1 MHSDSFLSYSKKRKI
16 SQNDPSLSVTRCHSL
31 SLVAI
36 RYHSLSLVVP
46 FFVTRCY
53 SLYHSLSFAVTRSHS
68 LSVVVPLVVTRY
80 IPRLSF
86 YKRSYCR
93 IFSTFLFFK
102 KKYKFQ
108 FSGGFFL
115 SLICFFLLLLLL
127 LLSLPLS
134 FNKFFLSQYLLSLF
148 LLLNKRLRH

>member
-1 MHSDSFLSYSKKRKI
+1 MTLRCLTLVVIRCHSLPFVTTRCLSLYH
-16 SQNDPSLSVTRCHSL
+16 SLSLDVIRCTTHCHSL
-31 SLVAI
+31 SLVLI
-36 RYHSLSLVVP
+36 R
-46 FFVTRCY
+46 CQ
-53 SLYHSLSFAVTRSHS
+53 SLYHSLSLDIS
-68 LSVVVPLVVTRY
+68 LVCLFINDLIVASCLP
-80 IPRLSF
+80 SF
-86 YKRSYCR
+86 
-93 IFSTFLFFK
+93 FQ
-102 KKYKFQ
+102 KKYMFQ